1 MKFKIFLIA
10 FLAILL
16 GACRTAAIYN
26 VDRMAV
32 SSNKENVSKADVRTA
47 ILRAGGTLGWQI
59 TDNGPDALI
68 GTLVL
73 RNHKAVV
80 DIPYSATQYSITYKD
95 SVNLD
100 YTGTTI
106 HSNYMG
112 WVQNLQ
118 KAIAVQLRTL

>member
-1 MKFKIFLIA
+1 MKFKIYLIA
-10 FLAILL
+10 LLAIFL
-16 GACRTAAIYN
+16 GACRTATIYS
-26 VDRMAV
+26 VEGVAV
-32 SSNKENVSKADVRTA
+32 SSSKANISKADVRTA
-47 ILRAGGTLGWQI
+47 IVRAGTTLGWQI

-68 GTLVL
+68 GTLSL

-95 SVNLD
+95 SLNLD

-106 HSNYMG
+106 HKNYTG

-118 KAIAVQLRTL
+118 KAIDVQLRTM